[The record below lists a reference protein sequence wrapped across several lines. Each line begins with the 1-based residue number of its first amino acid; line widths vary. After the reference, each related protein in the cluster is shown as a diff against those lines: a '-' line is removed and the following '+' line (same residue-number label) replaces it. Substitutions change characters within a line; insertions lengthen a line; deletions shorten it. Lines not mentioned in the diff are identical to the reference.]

1 MEFKYTHL
9 LLPGMFLDYDC
20 VIIPELG
27 GFVCNER
34 TAWYDEDKE
43 EMVPPSRD
51 VLFNPNL
58 VHNDGLLAQEIMRAK
73 GLDYSDAMKLVE
85 SEANNMIEELKSG
98 RPIEIPRLGRLYTS
112 DDGLV
117 RFLPDAELV
126 RMLGSFGHSR
136 IPLAMLEIS
145 SDQPEIVA
153 HIIDE
158 PDISPS
164 DSKDN
169 MLDKDAKDAKDVK
182 DAKEPKVIPF
192 RIRLARVAAV
202 IAIPLALGGAWMLT
216 EPVSSNT
223 LMSVFPS
230 LNSESIISS
239 FIPSD
244 KTMLDISNE
253 ATEEID
259 DGLDIK
265 YAPDPIDV
273 VPASSIETPIV
284 EEVIA
289 PKQINFLIVG
299 GAFSIEENAKSL
311 AQTLRKEGYS
321 PTQHFQSHNKLYLVA
336 LGEYESERKA
346 RAAMTKARESGR
358 TATWL
363 KGL

>member
-1 MEFKYTHL
+1 MEFKYTHA

-136 IPLAMLEIS
+136 IPLATLEIS

-164 DSKDN
+164 DGKDIT
-169 MLDKDAKDAKDVK
+169 LDKDAKDAKDV
-182 DAKEPKVIPF
+182 KEPKVIPF

-244 KTMLDISNE
+244 KTMLDISYE
-253 ATEEID
+253 ATEEVD
-259 DGLDIK
+259 DGLDIN

-273 VPASSIETPIV
+273 VPASPIETPII

>member
-1 MEFKYTHL
+1 MEFKYTRA

-58 VHNDGLLAQEIMRAK
+58 VYNDGLLAQEIMRAK
-73 GLDYSDAMKLVE
+73 GLDYTEARKLVA

-126 RMLGSFGHSR
+126 RMLGSFGHAR
-136 IPLAMLEIS
+136 IPLATRELT
-145 SDQPEIVA
+145 SDLPVIVA
-153 HIIDE
+153 PVIE
-158 PDISPS
+158 APVTTPS
-164 DSKDN
+164 DK
-169 MLDKDAKDAKDVK
+169 KVVP
-182 DAKEPKVIPF
+182 EPKVIPF
-192 RIRLARVAAV
+192 RVRLARVAAV
-202 IAIPLALGGAWMLT
+202 VAIPLALGGTWMLT
-216 EPVSSNT
+216 EPESSNT

-230 LNSESIISS
+230 LHTEVVVSS
-239 FIPSD
+239 FTPSD
-244 KTMLDISNE
+244 NSIPVISDN
-253 ATEEID
+253 ASEEID
-259 DGLDIK
+259 DALVIN
-265 YAPDPIDV
+265 YAPDPIPVEPPVAEAPV
-273 VPASSIETPIV
+273 VPQ
-284 EEVIA
+284 
-289 PKQINFLIVG
+289 QINFLIVG

-311 AQTLRKEGYS
+311 ANTLRKEGYS
-321 PTQHFQSHNKLYLVA
+321 PTQHYQSHNKLYLVA
-336 LGEYESERKA
+336 LGEYESELTARVDLAKA
-346 RAAMTKARESGR
+346 RKSGR

>member
-1 MEFKYTHL
+1 MDFKYTRA

-58 VHNDGLLAQEIMRAK
+58 VYNDGLLAQEIMRAK
-73 GLDYSDAMKLVE
+73 GLDYAEAMKLVA
-85 SEANNMIEELKSG
+85 SEASHMIEALKSG

-126 RMLGSFGHSR
+126 RMLGSFGHAR
-136 IPLAMLEIS
+136 IPLATLEIT
-145 SDQPEIVA
+145 SDAPVIVA
-153 HIIDE
+153 PITE
-158 PDISPS
+158 APVTEPS
-164 DSKDN
+164 DTKV
-169 MLDKDAKDAKDVK
+169 AP
-182 DAKEPKVIPF
+182 ETKVIPL
-192 RIRLARVAAV
+192 RVRLARVAAV
-202 IAIPLALGGAWMLT
+202 VAIPLALGGAWMLT
-216 EPVSSNT
+216 EPESSNT

-230 LNSESIISS
+230 LNTDVVVSS

-244 KTMLDISNE
+244 NSMPVISDAASE
-253 ATEEID
+253 VTD
-259 DGLDIK
+259 DVLVIN
-265 YAPDPIDV
+265 YAPDPIPAALPIAIEIPVVEETVVEEPV
-273 VPASSIETPIV
+273 VPQ
-284 EEVIA
+284 
-289 PKQINFLIVG
+289 QINFLIVG

-311 AQTLRKEGYS
+311 ANTLRKEGYS
-321 PTQHFQSHNKLYLVA
+321 PTQHYQSHNKLYLVA
-336 LGEYESERKA
+336 LGEYESERTARADLAKA
-346 RAAMTKARESGR
+346 RKSGR

>member
-1 MEFKYTHL
+1 MEYKYTRA

-58 VHNDGLLAQEIMRAK
+58 VYNDGLLAQEIMRAK
-73 GLDYSDAMKLVE
+73 GMDYTEAMKLVA
-85 SEANNMIEELKSG
+85 SEARNMIEALKSG

-112 DDGLV
+112 DDGVV

-126 RMLGSFGHSR
+126 RMLGSFGHAR
-136 IPLAMLEIS
+136 IPLATLEIT
-145 SDQPEIVA
+145 SDAPVIVA
-153 HIIDE
+153 PIPEAPIPE
-158 PDISPS
+158 APVTTPS
-164 DSKDN
+164 DEKVAPE
-169 MLDKDAKDAKDVK
+169 K
-182 DAKEPKVIPF
+182 KVIPF
-192 RIRLARVAAV
+192 RVRLARVAAV
-202 IAIPLALGGAWMLT
+202 VAIPLALGGAWMLT

-230 LNSESIISS
+230 LNTDVVVSS

-244 KTMLDISNE
+244 NSMPVIS
-253 ATEEID
+253 ADDSEEID
-259 DGLDIK
+259 DVLVIN
-265 YAPDPIDV
+265 YAPDPIPEAPPVVEEIPVVASPVVEVPTVASPV
-273 VPASSIETPIV
+273 VPQ
-284 EEVIA
+284 
-289 PKQINFLIVG
+289 QINFLIVG

-311 AQTLRKEGYS
+311 ANTLRKEGYS
-321 PTQHFQSHNKLYLVA
+321 PTQHYQSHNKLYLVA
-336 LGEYESERKA
+336 LGEYESEYIARADMAKA
-346 RAAMTKARESGR
+346 RKRGR

>member
-1 MEFKYTHL
+1 MEFKYTRA

-58 VHNDGLLAQEIMRAK
+58 VYNDGLLAQEIMRAK
-73 GLDYSDAMKLVE
+73 GLDYTEAMKLVA
-85 SEANNMIEELKSG
+85 SEASNMIEALKSG

-126 RMLGSFGHSR
+126 RMLGSFGHAR
-136 IPLAMLEIS
+136 IPLATRELT
-145 SDQPEIVA
+145 SDLPVIVA
-153 HIIDE
+153 PVIE
-158 PDISPS
+158 APVTPPS
-164 DSKDN
+164 DK
-169 MLDKDAKDAKDVK
+169 KVVP
-182 DAKEPKVIPF
+182 EPKVIPF
-192 RIRLARVAAV
+192 RVRLARVAAV
-202 IAIPLALGGAWMLT
+202 VAIPLALGGAWMLT
-216 EPVSSNT
+216 EPESSNT

-230 LNSESIISS
+230 LHTDVIVSS
-239 FIPSD
+239 FTPSD
-244 KTMLDISNE
+244 NSIPVISDN
-253 ATEEID
+253 ASEEID
-259 DGLDIK
+259 DALVIN
-265 YAPDPIDV
+265 YAPDPIPVAPPVLAPPV
-273 VPASSIETPIV
+273 VPQ
-284 EEVIA
+284 
-289 PKQINFLIVG
+289 QINFLIVG

-311 AQTLRKEGYS
+311 AKTLRKEGYS
-321 PTQHFQSHNKLYLVA
+321 PTQHYQSHNKLYLVA
-336 LGEYESERKA
+336 LGEYESERTARADLAKA
-346 RAAMTKARESGR
+346 RKSGR

>member
-1 MEFKYTHL
+1 MEFTYTRA

-58 VHNDGLLAQEIMRAK
+58 VYNDGLLAQEIMRAK
-73 GLDYSDAMKLVE
+73 GLDYTEAMKLVA
-85 SEANNMIEELKSG
+85 SEASNMIEALKSG

-126 RMLGSFGHSR
+126 RMLGSFGHAR
-136 IPLAMLEIS
+136 IPLATRELT
-145 SDQPEIVA
+145 SDLPVIVA
-153 HIIDE
+153 PVIE
-158 PDISPS
+158 APVTPPS
-164 DSKDN
+164 DK
-169 MLDKDAKDAKDVK
+169 KVVP
-182 DAKEPKVIPF
+182 EPKVIPL
-192 RIRLARVAAV
+192 RVRLARVAAV
-202 IAIPLALGGAWMLT
+202 VAIPLALGGAWMLT
-216 EPVSSNT
+216 EPESSNT

-230 LNSESIISS
+230 LHTDVVVSS
-239 FIPSD
+239 FTPSD
-244 KTMLDISNE
+244 NSIPVISDN
-253 ATEEID
+253 ASEEID
-259 DGLDIK
+259 DALVIN
-265 YAPDPIDV
+265 YAPDPIPVAPPVLEEPV
-273 VPASSIETPIV
+273 VPQ
-284 EEVIA
+284 
-289 PKQINFLIVG
+289 QINFLIVG

-311 AQTLRKEGYS
+311 AKTLRKEGYS
-321 PTQHFQSHNKLYLVA
+321 PTQHYQSHNKLYLVA
-336 LGEYESERKA
+336 LGEYESERTARADLAKA
-346 RAAMTKARESGR
+346 RKSGR

>member
-1 MEFKYTHL
+1 MELKYTRA

-58 VHNDGLLAQEIMRAK
+58 VYNDGLLAQEIMRAK
-73 GLDYSDAMKLVE
+73 GLDYTEAMKLVAL
-85 SEANNMIEELKSG
+85 EARNMIEVLKSG

-112 DDGLV
+112 DDGVV

-126 RMLGSFGHSR
+126 RMLGSFGHAR
-136 IPLAMLEIS
+136 IPLATLEITSDAPVIVAPVIEAPVTEAPVTEPS
-145 SDQPEIVA
+145 SDMKVAPET
-153 HIIDE
+153 
-158 PDISPS
+158 
-164 DSKDN
+164 
-169 MLDKDAKDAKDVK
+169 
-182 DAKEPKVIPF
+182 KVIPL
-192 RIRLARVAAV
+192 RVRLARVAAV
-202 IAIPLALGGAWMLT
+202 VAIPLALGGAWMLT
-216 EPVSSNT
+216 DPVSSNT

-230 LNSESIISS
+230 LNTDVVVSS

-244 KTMLDISNE
+244 NSMPVISDAASE
-253 ATEEID
+253 VTD
-259 DGLDIK
+259 DVLVIN
-265 YAPDPIDV
+265 YAPDPIPEAPLVPEEIPVVEVPV
-273 VPASSIETPIV
+273 VPQ
-284 EEVIA
+284 
-289 PKQINFLIVG
+289 QINFLIVG

-311 AQTLRKEGYS
+311 AKTLRKEGYS
-321 PTQHFQSHNKLYLVA
+321 PTQHYQSHNKLYLVA
-336 LGEYESERKA
+336 LGEYESEYTARADMLKA
-346 RAAMTKARESGR
+346 RKSGR

>member
-1 MEFKYTHL
+1 MEFKYTRA

-58 VHNDGLLAQEIMRAK
+58 VYNDGLLAQEIMRAK
-73 GLDYSDAMKLVE
+73 GLDYTEAMKLVA
-85 SEANNMIEELKSG
+85 SEASNMIEELKSG

-126 RMLGSFGHSR
+126 RMLGSFGHAR
-136 IPLAMLEIS
+136 IPLATRELT
-145 SDQPEIVA
+145 SDLPVIVA
-153 HIIDE
+153 PVIE
-158 PDISPS
+158 APVTRPS
-164 DSKDN
+164 DK
-169 MLDKDAKDAKDVK
+169 KVAP
-182 DAKEPKVIPF
+182 EPKVIPF
-192 RIRLARVAAV
+192 RVRLARVAAV
-202 IAIPLALGGAWMLT
+202 VAIPLALGGAWMLT

-230 LNSESIISS
+230 LHTDVVVSS
-239 FIPSD
+239 FTPSD
-244 KTMLDISNE
+244 NSIPVISDN
-253 ATEEID
+253 ASEEID
-259 DGLDIK
+259 DALVIN
-265 YAPDPIDV
+265 YAPDPIPVAPPVLAPPVAIEIPVVEAPV
-273 VPASSIETPIV
+273 VPQ
-284 EEVIA
+284 
-289 PKQINFLIVG
+289 QINFLIVG

-311 AQTLRKEGYS
+311 AKTLRKEGYS
-321 PTQHFQSHNKLYLVA
+321 PTQYYQSHNKLYLVA
-336 LGEYESERKA
+336 LGEYESERTARADMAKA
-346 RAAMTKARESGR
+346 RKSGR

>member
-1 MEFKYTHL
+1 MEFTYTRA

-58 VHNDGLLAQEIMRAK
+58 VYNDGLLAQEIMRAK
-73 GLDYSDAMKLVE
+73 GLDYTEAMKLVA
-85 SEANNMIEELKSG
+85 SEASNMIEELKSG

-126 RMLGSFGHSR
+126 RMLGSFGHAR
-136 IPLAMLEIS
+136 IPLATRELT
-145 SDQPEIVA
+145 SDLPVIV
-153 HIIDE
+153 E
-158 PDISPS
+158 PVVEAPVTPPS
-164 DSKDN
+164 DKKVAPKS
-169 MLDKDAKDAKDVK
+169 
-182 DAKEPKVIPF
+182 KVIPL
-192 RIRLARVAAV
+192 RVRLARVAAV
-202 IAIPLALGGAWMLT
+202 VAIPLALGGAWMLT

-223 LMSVFPS
+223 LMSVFPP
-230 LNSESIISS
+230 LHTDVVVSS
-239 FIPSD
+239 FTPSD
-244 KTMLDISNE
+244 NSIPVISDN
-253 ATEEID
+253 ASEEID
-259 DGLDIK
+259 DALVIN
-265 YAPDPIDV
+265 YAPDPIPETPPLAIEIPVVEAPVVEAPVVEAPVVEAPV
-273 VPASSIETPIV
+273 VPQ
-284 EEVIA
+284 
-289 PKQINFLIVG
+289 QINFLIVG

-311 AQTLRKEGYS
+311 AKTLRKEGYS
-321 PTQHFQSHNKLYLVA
+321 PTQYYQSHNKLYLVA
-336 LGEYESERKA
+336 LGEYESERTARVDMAKA
-346 RAAMTKARESGR
+346 RKSGR

>member
-1 MEFKYTHL
+1 MEFTYTRA

-58 VHNDGLLAQEIMRAK
+58 VYNDGLLAQEIMRAK
-73 GLDYSDAMKLVE
+73 GLDYTEAMKLVA
-85 SEANNMIEELKSG
+85 SEASNMIEELKSG

-126 RMLGSFGHSR
+126 RMLGSFGHAR
-136 IPLAMLEIS
+136 IPLATRELT
-145 SDQPEIVA
+145 SDLPVIVA
-153 HIIDE
+153 PVIE
-158 PDISPS
+158 APVTPPS
-164 DSKDN
+164 DK
-169 MLDKDAKDAKDVK
+169 KVVP
-182 DAKEPKVIPF
+182 EPKVIPL
-192 RIRLARVAAV
+192 RVRLARVAAV
-202 IAIPLALGGAWMLT
+202 VAIPLALGGAWMLT
-216 EPVSSNT
+216 EPESSNT

-230 LNSESIISS
+230 LHTDVIVSS
-239 FIPSD
+239 FTPSD
-244 KTMLDISNE
+244 NSIPVISDNSSD
-253 ATEEID
+253 EID
-259 DGLDIK
+259 DALVIN
-265 YAPDPIDV
+265 YAPDPIPVAPPVLAPPV
-273 VPASSIETPIV
+273 VPQ
-284 EEVIA
+284 
-289 PKQINFLIVG
+289 QINFLIVG

-311 AQTLRKEGYS
+311 AKTLRKEGYS
-321 PTQHFQSHNKLYLVA
+321 PTQHYQSHNKLYLVA
-336 LGEYESERKA
+336 LGEYESERTARADLAKA
-346 RAAMTKARESGR
+346 RKSGR